1 MSLHWAEYAIEAFG
15 LGAFMVSATLFTA
28 LMEHPASPGRRTIRS
43 SFARRALIG
52 AAMGLTAIALIYSP
66 WGKRSGAHLNPSVT
80 LTFLRL
86 HKIEIADA
94 LGYVVAQCIGGALGV
109 LLVARLLPRIVAD
122 PSVGFVVTTPG
133 TRGPRAAFAAEAAI
147 SFLMMSVV
155 LASSSSPA
163 TEPATG
169 VFAGTLVALFI
180 TFEAP
185 LSGMSMNPA
194 RTFASAIVA
203 RDWRSFWI
211 YLIAPLAGMLLAA
224 EVRVR
229 ASTLEMPCAKL
240 RHDASVEC
248 IFCAP
253 SPTPAADRHTP
264 VRARPAG
271 S

>member
-1 MSLHWAEYAIEAFG
+1 MPLHWTEYAIEAFG

-28 LMEHPASPGRRTIRS
+28 LLEHPASPGRRAIRS

-86 HKIEIADA
+86 HKIELADA
-94 LGYVVAQCIGGALGV
+94 LGYVIAQCIGGALGV

-122 PSVGFVVTTPG
+122 PAVGFVVTTPG
-133 TRGPRAAFAAEAAI
+133 ARGLRAAFVAEAAI

-155 LASSSSPA
+155 LASSSTPA

-185 LSGMSMNPA
+185 VSGMSMNPA

-203 RDWRSFWI
+203 RRWRGFWI
-211 YLIAPLAGMLLAA
+211 YLLAPLAGMLLAA
-224 EVRVR
+224 ELRVHL
-229 ASTLEMPCAKL
+229 STAQMPCAKL
-240 RHDASVEC
+240 RHDTTVPC
-248 IFCAP
+248 LFCGETPLP
-253 SPTPAADRHTP
+253 SDEVHSSDDAHAA
-264 VRARPAG
+264 G
-271 S
+271 G